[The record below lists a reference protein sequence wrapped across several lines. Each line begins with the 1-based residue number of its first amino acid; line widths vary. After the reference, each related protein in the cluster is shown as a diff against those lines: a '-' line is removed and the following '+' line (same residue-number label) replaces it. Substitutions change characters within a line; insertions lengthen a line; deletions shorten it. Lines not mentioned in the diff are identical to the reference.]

1 MVVAVVL
8 GVPVAAQA
16 GTVITDPADMASGVN
31 ILRSSASGQT
41 FNIGKGQA
49 LMVSSPAGGSPIT
62 FDNCAFNLS
71 DGTVRLSGDQ
81 DGISYNNGE
90 TVTKL
95 FVSGDVTFNNCTF
108 VTAEGAGK
116 TTDAGYDAAV
126 YFYGGNIYLNGCALT
141 AKGYNGQ
148 FLGLYGSTGAV
159 TFSDC
164 DISTVNNRNGW
175 SYAMYA
181 GSVLK
186 LTNGSTMTATGSS
199 TETDNINAFYSG
211 DNKKGYDAIFV
222 EDSTI
227 DFSDNAAGGFAIN
240 NVNIHVKNSSITVND
255 NKGNACNSG
264 MWYLSDNSVLTM
276 RGNREGH
283 ALSCIGIVAK
293 DSTIDIQHNGYAG
306 LFLQSTDSSFTKCTV
321 DIACNGEKLL
331 SYSAGDVWLNGHT
344 LTVDSCTSKTQS
356 GSAWLGGV
364 GRKGTVKTAKGSS
377 VVAYDLNSNAVDN
390 LKSNTEPVLTDAN
403 IALNSES
410 DKHTLFLNPFM
421 ESDYAR
427 GNAEKTASSND
438 ADLFKDDKVKDDSD
452 IIGGD
457 NAKIGQLTD
466 AQLSHHRYDWANGE
480 ITDKATPDAY
490 GVMRYACVQ
499 ACDDYVGRTDEH
511 EHSFDC
517 AGTYVY
523 APLVGI
529 TFDDNVDDDSVT
541 GMPGAQSEIAY
552 EGTVVEPTAPVRSS
566 DNKDVKWVFT
576 GWYVDAACTEKF
588 DFSEGLTD
596 NWTVVYAGW
605 KQSHVDVNKW
615 ADPTD
620 LTNVDETNVTLSI
633 GATQDERD
641 VAVLFVLDYSTSV
654 DVRHAAA
661 DMLEELAS
669 KENTN
674 VKACVINY
682 WADQDAGQWVTID
695 SDTNVSELLNA
706 TQTGGTNIHG
716 GLLKAQEMLSSDEIA
731 GYETYLVTISD
742 GITYLWTDEKT
753 GETMSVWYQNRGN
766 GPDDIQNAN
775 DVYTMKYGEGN
786 EIPEQV
792 FSELVN
798 GEVTEK
804 YNNTSSYF
812 VEYGS
817 AKPDSS
823 ETNRFLSYN
832 NDDHE
837 TIKANYLIGN
847 EIAIYKSAEVYRQ
860 LVGQVDHAFALEMD
874 ENHWDSYPYG
884 KQLMDWMVSQSDGGM
899 VTDDTAETVFAG
911 ITDEILYEIKSGV
924 VTDIIGEDFDL
935 ADAGDISEETFTL
948 KVGGE
953 EQNASLDPTNGNKV
967 YFGGQLENGDYPYSV
982 EYKVEDKTETLVWTI
997 NVPVEQGNGL
1007 ELSYDLTLVNRQTE
1021 PDTYTDIP
1029 TNESAV
1035 LEYVGTDRSE
1045 GTKEFPVPKVEY
1057 TVVGSVV
1064 VQPADITIY
1073 MGGTDGYES
1082 VVTDEDGTEVDAEKY
1097 DNSLPEPGFYLTL
1110 PDYLNDLIAG
1120 EDGYAGAH
1128 DLTGDSYSIRFY
1140 EQGTEKS
1147 WELKRYGASESVS
1160 DPDADGLEHFIYRI
1174 VPAKEEQDPIRLEF
1188 KDPDT
1193 NEHYVSDEFDP
1204 SEVGNL
1210 SNSYKMGIYAG
1221 QVDQSKILMDI
1232 TAGGETHTLTVEVEP
1247 GTLSVRYVTGEQQD
1261 VVTDALDDISDAQA
1275 PGNRAYAVRGD
1286 GAKFYVNESGI
1297 DVTDD
1302 AAPSLLFDEV
1312 VSDHNTEGAGAYDET
1327 LGRNAIDI
1335 LEDEGLESPQYQAKY
1350 LDLVDANNGNAWITT
1365 DKPVTVYWPR
1375 PEGTDEGTKFYLV
1388 HFEGLDR
1395 EMSSDPEYIQQAIE
1409 DAVKSSDAVEIEGVV
1424 NDPTYGVKFTLRPDE
1439 DTNRVSF
1446 SPFVLVWDAATEPDP
1461 GPGPQPTTGSL
1472 KVTKAITGDLA
1483 DEGDEFAFTVTL
1495 SGTSAASD
1503 VKTYGGVEFTDGV
1516 ATITLRGGQSKTIS
1530 GIPSGTKYAV
1540 EETDANGYKLA
1551 DSSGTTG
1558 IISAGTTKTASF
1570 TNDKSAADT
1579 PEPATA
1585 RFVARKVLNGAEL
1598 KAGQFTFELRDADG
1612 RVVATATNDASGT
1625 IVFDGLTFDE
1635 AGTYEFTISE
1645 VNGGSEDYAYDSS
1658 VKGCYVVVTE
1668 EDGKLVAEAFAH
1680 DDLVFTNEYVG
1691 TEDPGEP
1698 DTPDTPDE
1706 PGEPTTPVT
1715 PGEDVPDTGDHTDG
1729 VLPAVLA
1736 LGGAA
1741 LVGGALVVARRRAM

>member
-16 GTVITDPADMASGVN
+16 GTVITDPADMTGGVN

-41 FNIGKGQA
+41 FNIGEGQA
-49 LMVSSPAGGSPIT
+49 LMVSSPAGDSPIT

-71 DGTVRLSGDQ
+71 GGTVKLSGDQ

-116 TTDAGYDAAV
+116 TTTAGYDAAV
-126 YFYGGNIYLNGCALT
+126 YFYSGNIGLNGCALT
-141 AKGYNGQ
+141 ANGYNGQ
-148 FLGLYGSTGAV
+148 FLCLYGSTGAV

-186 LTNGSTMTATGSS
+186 LTNGSTMT
-199 TETDNINAFYSG
+199 
-211 DNKKGYDAIFV
+211 V

-227 DFSDNAAGGFAIN
+227 DFSDNSAGGFAIN
-240 NVNIHVKNSSITVND
+240 EVNIYVKNSSITVND

-276 RGNREGH
+276 RGNRGGH

-306 LFLQSTDSSFTKCTV
+306 LFLQSTDSSFTNCTV

-331 SYSAGDVWLNGHT
+331 AYSAGDVWLQGHT
-344 LTVDSCTSKTQS
+344 LTVTDCTSVTQP

-364 GRKGTVKTAKGSS
+364 GRTGTVKTAEGSS
-377 VVAYDLNSNAVDN
+377 VVAYDLNSNAADN

-403 IALNSES
+403 IALNSEG

-421 ESDYAR
+421 KSDYAR
-427 GNAEKTASSND
+427 GNAEDTASNND
-438 ADLFKDDKVKDDSD
+438 ADLFKDDNVEDDSD

-466 AQLSHHRYDWANGE
+466 AQLSHHRYDWNSGQFVSSA
-480 ITDKATPDAY
+480 DASNY
-490 GVMRYACVQ
+490 GVMKYACVQ
-499 ACDDYVGRTDEH
+499 ACDEYADATTEH
-511 EHSFDC
+511 PNSFDC
-517 AGTYVY
+517 LGTYVY
-523 APLVGI
+523 APLVGVE
-529 TFDDNVDDDSVT
+529 FDENAGTDTVEGMPSAQNQLEYDSV
-541 GMPGAQSEIAY
+541 ID
-552 EGTVVEPTAPVRSS
+552 EPAASPTRTSG
-566 DNKDVKWVFT
+566 NEDVKWVFT
-576 GWYVDAACTEKF
+576 GWYTDAACTEKF

-605 KQSHVDVNKW
+605 KQSHVDVDKW

-620 LTNVDETNVTLSI
+620 LTDVDETNVTLSI

-654 DVRHAAA
+654 DVRRAAA

-682 WADQDAGQWVTID
+682 WADQDTGQWVTID
-695 SDTNVSELLNA
+695 SDTNVNELLNA

-731 GYETYLVTISD
+731 SYETYLVTISD

-798 GEVTEK
+798 GKVTEK
-804 YNNTSSYF
+804 YNNTASYF

-817 AKPDSS
+817 AKPDPS
-823 ETNRFLSYN
+823 ETTKFLSNN
-832 NDDHE
+832 NDDYY
-837 TIKANYLIGN
+837 TINANYLIGN

-860 LVGQVDHAFALEMD
+860 LVGQVDHAFALEID
-874 ENHWDSYPYG
+874 ENHWGSYPYG

-924 VTDIIGEDFDL
+924 VTDIIGKDFDL
-935 ADAGDISEETFTL
+935 ADAGAISGETFTL

-953 EQNASLDPTNGNKV
+953 EQNASLDPTNENKV
-967 YFGGQLENGDYPYSV
+967 YFGEQLENGEYAYSV

-1007 ELSYDLTLVNRQTE
+1007 ELSYDLRLINRETV
-1021 PDTYTDIP
+1021 PDTYTGIP
-1029 TNESAV
+1029 TNESAI
-1035 LEYVGTDRSE
+1035 LDYEGTDGSE

-1073 MGGTDGYES
+1073 MGGTEGYES
-1082 VVTDEDGTEVDAEKY
+1082 VVEDASDPNNVIDRKS
-1097 DNSLPEPGFYLTL
+1097 NSLPEPGFYVTLTDEANQAL
-1110 PDYLNDLIAG
+1110 QEAGVTVKGEAADLSKYITVTT
-1120 EDGYAGAH
+1120 EDGN
-1128 DLTGDSYSIRFY
+1128 
-1140 EQGTEKS
+1140 KS
-1147 WELKRYGASESVS
+1147 WSFEKYGKNHSGAYDKFV
-1160 DPDADGLEHFIYRI
+1160 YRI
-1174 VPAKEEQDPIRLEF
+1174 VPDEGQEPIRLLF
-1188 KDPDT
+1188 TDDGVS
-1193 NEHYVSDEFDP
+1193 YVSDRFDVA
-1204 SEVGNL
+1204 SEAALNRD
-1210 SNSYKMGIYAG
+1210 YDMTIY
-1221 QVDQSKILMDI
+1221 
-1232 TAGGETHTLTVEVEP
+1232 GGEVDLDNIYMHVSVGEETFDYLVEVKP
-1247 GTLSVRYVTGEQQD
+1247 AKLHVRYVTGVQNN
-1261 VVTDALDDISDAQA
+1261 VVTDTLTEGATIPDD
-1275 PGNRAYAVRGD
+1275 GRAYATVPKGTTFTIND
-1286 GAKFYVNESGI
+1286 SDI
-1297 DVTDD
+1297 DVTDS
-1302 AAPSLLFDEV
+1302 AAPSLLFDDV
-1312 VSDHNTEGAGAYDET
+1312 VSSDNTDGAGDYRLKLQERATDALSDAGVRFE
-1327 LGRNAIDI
+1327 NP
-1335 LEDEGLESPQYQAKY
+1335 SYQERY
-1350 LDLVDANNGNAWITT
+1350 LDLVDANNGNVWLKASQS
-1365 DKPVTVYWPR
+1365 VTVYWPY
-1375 PEGTDEGTKFYLV
+1375 PAGTDENTKFSLV
-1388 HFEGLDR
+1388 HLQGLHR
-1395 EMSSDPEYIQQAIE
+1395 EMGTADVEQAIAGA
-1409 DAVKSSDAVEIEGVV
+1409 DAEVVEVKNTGDGIR
-1424 NDPTYGVKFTLRPDE
+1424 FTTDG
-1439 DTNRVSF
+1439 F

-1472 KVTKAITGDLA
+1472 IVKKAITGDLA
-1483 DEGDEFAFTVTL
+1483 DESDEFTFTVTL
-1495 SGTSAASD
+1495 SGTSAAEGN
-1503 VKTYGGVEFTDGV
+1503 KTYGNVKFTNGV
-1516 ATITLRGGQSKTIS
+1516 ATITLKGGESKTMS
-1530 GIPSGTKYAV
+1530 GIPGGTSYTV
-1540 EETDANGYKLA
+1540 EEANANGYELV

-1558 IISAGTTKTASF
+1558 IISAGGTRTASF
-1570 TNDKSAADT
+1570 TNDKSTADT

-1612 RVVATATNDASGT
+1612 KVVATATNDASGT
-1625 IVFDGLTFDE
+1625 IVFDGLTFDKT
-1635 AGTYEFTISE
+1635 GTYEFTISE
-1645 VNGGSEDYAYDSS
+1645 VNGGSEDYTYDTS
-1658 VKGCYVVVTE
+1658 VKGCYVVVSE

-1691 TEDPGEP
+1691 TEDPGEPDEPDTP

-1736 LGGAA
+1736 LGGVA